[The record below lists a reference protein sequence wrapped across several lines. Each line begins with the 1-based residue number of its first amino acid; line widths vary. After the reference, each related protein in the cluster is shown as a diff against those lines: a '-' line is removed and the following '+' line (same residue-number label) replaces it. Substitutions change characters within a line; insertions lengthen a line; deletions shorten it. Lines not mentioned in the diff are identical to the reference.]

1 MTMFARRLVL
11 GQPDDDCISCGWR
24 ILEVVTGALGV
35 TGGLDAP
42 YQATVQR

>member
-1 MTMFARRLVL
+1 MTMFARHLVL

>member
-1 MTMFARRLVL
+1 MFARRLVL

-42 YQATVQR
+42 YEATVQR